1 MDKMNERADQVFKFI
16 ISFNQ
21 LIYSERRTA
30 YVIRCIDNKE
40 TADSKSSENRNNGD
54 GIDRKNSKNK
64 NIGNITVDVG
74 ETRKE
79 VFDRSKYLK
88 DMNEI
93 VNKSEIQVLKMKT
106 NIDQLHMLADTN
118 TELRKLI
125 DNYHKEIL
133 KYSRVLGIN
142 NINVYDENGSQ
153 SSSQSGYTNSITK
166 KTRIQ
171 EIKSHIMSNVD
182 NFYTLILIK
191 LLFFAFM
198 ICTLFIGIFYLI
210 KFKNLMQS
218 IQEVD
223 LLHSSTIK
231 LGFNFIDFLTRINSF
246 IALSKI
252 RNDFNDTIIYN
263 VYTSNNISNISE
275 AYEDFIKKEEAKI
288 KRLVDDL
295 EDLSY
300 KVMFYFSDSI
310 TDFQQR
316 EYYFQ
321 FIPYYKGKDA
331 NAGGEISFPLSIE
344 LYTSIL
350 FRLSNTEKLYFPFK
364 FPKDDINN
372 AVKNVTEYLSFIAL
386 DNPYLTVIPYMLSLI
401 NNNTRVCS
409 QENNIYGITVK

>member
-1 MDKMNERADQVFKFI
+1 MN
-16 ISFNQ
+16 
-21 LIYSERRTA
+21 
-30 YVIRCIDNKE
+30 
-40 TADSKSSENRNNGD
+40 
-54 GIDRKNSKNK
+54 
-64 NIGNITVDVG
+64 
-74 ETRKE
+74 
-79 VFDRSKYLK
+79 
-88 DMNEI
+88 
-93 VNKSEIQVLKMKT
+93 
-106 NIDQLHMLADTN
+106 
-118 TELRKLI
+118 
-125 DNYHKEIL
+125 
-133 KYSRVLGIN
+133 
-142 NINVYDENGSQ
+142 
-153 SSSQSGYTNSITK
+153 
-166 KTRIQ
+166 
-171 EIKSHIMSNVD
+171 NVD

-263 VYTSNNISNISE
+263 VYTSNNMSNISE
-275 AYEDFIKKEEAKI
+275 AYEDFIEKEEAKI

-364 FPKDDINN
+364 FPKDDVNN

-409 QENNIYGITVK
+409 QENNIGGFNIYLITIIYCCITFLFSGFYSLCLYLTNKNMEEGMLKMSKIDPKLIAETIKTIEMFNRNVLNKF